1 MSSIPNG
8 GGGITILSGAKRGF
22 TLTWD
27 NGGWQGNTIL
37 QPQATSPPGVTLS
50 FSEGSVVF
58 NEGNG
63 TYGFNFSVTNDAQVP
78 VVFNAQVSSI

>member
-8 GGGITILSGAKRGF
+8 GNGITMSPNQTRGF

-27 NGGWQGNTIL
+27 NGGWQGNTLI
-37 QPQATSPPGVTLS
+37 QPQATSPPGATLS
-50 FSEGSVVF
+50 FSDPTVTF

-63 TYGFNFSVTNDAQVP
+63 TYSFGFSVTNDNPFV
-78 VVFNAQVSSI
+78 VVFNAQVSSS